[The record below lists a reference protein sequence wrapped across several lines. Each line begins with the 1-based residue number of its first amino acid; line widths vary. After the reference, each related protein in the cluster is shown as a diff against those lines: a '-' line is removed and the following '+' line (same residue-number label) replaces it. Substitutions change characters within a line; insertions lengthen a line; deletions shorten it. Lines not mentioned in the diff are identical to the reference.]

1 MTNFNKH
8 GYSTTEV
15 AQIFGCTVSTIHN
28 MINRHVLGAMVTGSS
43 NPNGRKTIR
52 ISRENIQEFIRS
64 NPDRFTDA
72 DRKAWKI
79 DEDKE
84 EQSLSTI
91 MNKPTGAW
99 RDLFEAE
106 KKDLG
111 INHAD
116 VTEVEN
122 ESLLDESAKPIKIP
136 QYSVMVNGRIAVSGI
151 AKDTAIAIA
160 TALINDTGS
169 AEFNDVT
176 IKIDR

>member
-1 MTNFNKH
+1 MTNFNKY

-15 AQIFGCTVSTIHN
+15 AQIFGCTVTTIHN
-28 MINRHVLGAMVTGSS
+28 MINRHVLGAMVTDSS

-79 DEDKE
+79 DEEKE
-84 EQSLSTI
+84 EQGLSTI
-91 MNKPTGAW
+91 TNKPTGAW

-111 INHAD
+111 VNHVD
-116 VTEVEN
+116 VTETEN
-122 ESLLDESAKPIKIP
+122 KSLLDKSDEPNKTP

-151 AKDTAIAIA
+151 AKETAVTIVS
-160 TALINDTGS
+160 ALINDTGS
-169 AEFNDVT
+169 ADFHDVT
-176 IKIDR
+176 ITINK